1 MIPELYRDSLKALMV
16 IILLTILNFNL
27 PILSLFIY
35 IIWPIPIAYIVV
47 KYGMK
52 RAILLIIVAAVVN
65 GLIMGAVMGL
75 YTVIGFGLIG
85 FILGASLEEGFS
97 PLKTLLLTIFAVL
110 ISNLIIAGTTSYIF
124 GFSYNQLF
132 NDLIKSIGQSPEF
145 SHLSAVL
152 EQQLNLI
159 KRIFPAITVITSI
172 ITGSLTYYATLWYL
186 KKMGLEQKV
195 YKPVKYWRFP
205 HWWVSLGI
213 VISLLFKTNIY
224 LLNLN
229 IILLFLAALQGFS
242 VGLFYLTKG
251 NYPPFLT
258 FTYILIIVLFNLFSF
273 IILALV
279 GLVDMWFNLR
289 KIKLNPEG

>member
-47 KYGMK
+47 KHGMK
-52 RAILLIIVAAVVN
+52 RAILLIVVAAVVN

-132 NDLIKSIGQSPEF
+132 NDLIKSLGQSPEF
-145 SHLSAVL
+145 SHLSVVL

-186 KKMGLEQKV
+186 KRMGLEQKV

-229 IILLFLAALQGFS
+229 IILLFLAALQGFG